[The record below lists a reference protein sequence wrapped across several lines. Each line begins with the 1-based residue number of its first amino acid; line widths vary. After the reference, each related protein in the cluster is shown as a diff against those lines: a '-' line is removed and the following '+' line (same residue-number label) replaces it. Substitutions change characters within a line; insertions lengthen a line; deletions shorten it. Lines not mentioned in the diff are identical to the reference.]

1 MGDITKGLEVT
12 PEAKVETPEKK
23 FVPEE
28 DYKNLQ
34 REVSKRE
41 TRIREL
47 EAGNSSVIEIR
58 DESAKLREDIAAL
71 YDYVATKLTSETGT
85 EAPIKSKQDALR
97 TERETRERERI
108 SQSAVAVHQSTIT
121 NLLAESGID
130 KDDSKLELARAYWKA
145 GDVEKSVSEVRRV
158 TGETKASKDTT
169 NIDALVEERVNAR
182 VEKALTD
189 AGLKKFP
196 GGQPAGQS
204 ANYKELRQKYI
215 DNPYDKEVR
224 EKWLKV
230 RNSGK

>member
-1 MGDITKGLEVT
+1 MGDITKGLKEVT
-12 PEAKVETPEKK
+12 PEVKAEVKAVEEKVETPEKVVTFK
-23 FVPEE
+23 EYQ
-28 DYKNLQ
+28 DLQ

-47 EAGNSSVIEIR
+47 EEGHASVREIR
-58 DESAKLREDIAAL
+58 EEVAKLREEQAGL
-71 YDYVATKLTSETGT
+71 YDYVASKLTQDEVVK
-85 EAPIKSKQDALR
+85 PNKLDALR
-97 TERETRERERI
+97 AERQTQSVV
-108 SQSAVAVHQSTIT
+108 SQHRAEVD
-121 NLLAESGID
+121 NLLKDSGID
-130 KDDSKLELARAYWKA
+130 PNDAKLELARAYWKA
-145 GDVEKSVSEVRRV
+145 GDFEKSKSEVRRV
-158 TGETKASKDTT
+158 SNEAKVSKDTT

-204 ANYKELRQKYI
+204 ENYKELRQKYI
-215 DNPYDKEVR
+215 DNPYDREVR